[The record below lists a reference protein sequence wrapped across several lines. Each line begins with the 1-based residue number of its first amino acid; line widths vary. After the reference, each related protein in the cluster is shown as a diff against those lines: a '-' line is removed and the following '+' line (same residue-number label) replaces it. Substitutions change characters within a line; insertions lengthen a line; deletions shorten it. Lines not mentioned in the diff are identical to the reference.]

1 MNPFEQKPSRK
12 AGAFQSWKSLY
23 PKAYCKDE
31 TDAYTKV
38 RIILMTGAEYEAV
51 WFGHQFHRHCT
62 DNDLRRELA
71 VARRQEQ
78 QQQHQLAYLK
88 PADETQLETTI
99 TYEQLAVDLTAI
111 LAQRE
116 PDPYVVKALNFA
128 LLEDFDHLYRYA
140 DLLEMEQGIRAERLV
155 GGYTEIMPGRPT
167 IAHHR
172 HPVDSVRRACDFK
185 KADLLTMLDTCII
198 TAAEQQTMNYYM
210 NLGAFYPNDLG
221 RRLYQEIGMVEEQ
234 HVTQYGAL
242 MDPSCTWLENLL
254 LHEYNEC
261 YLYWSCFETE
271 TDDEVKKIWERYFD
285 MEVGH
290 LHKAAQLLQKYEG
303 KEWQQVLPQGEFPE
317 LLRFAPQIDYVR
329 KVLKNTVELTAP
341 GFSLL
346 PVPGG
351 GEQGRA
357 RGGAQPLHH
366 PGISGEKRGGLPLPD
381 QETPRPCPVR
391 PNHRQH
397 PAGPCA
403 QRNQELNRNRNPFFE
418 SPGFGLGTFRFMGRY
433 SGKSRPGGRFPWSVA
448 L

>member
-1 MNPFEQKPSRK
+1 MNPFEEKPSRK

-23 PKAYCKDE
+23 PKAYRKDE

-51 WFGHQFHRHCT
+51 WFGHQFHRHCA

-111 LAQRE
+111 LAQRD

-185 KADLLTMLDTCII
+185 KADLITMLDTCII

-221 RRLYQEIGMVEEQ
+221 RRLYQEIGMVEEE

-242 MDPSCTWLENLL
+242 LDPGCTWLENLL

-271 TDDEVKKIWERYFD
+271 TDDEVKKIWERYFE

-329 KVLKNTVELTAP
+329 KVLKKTVELTAA
-341 GFSLL
+341 GEDYL
-346 PVPGG
+346 PVD
-351 GEQGRA
+351 QVA
-357 RGGAQPLHH
+357 
-366 PGISGEKRGGLPLPD
+366 PD
-381 QETPRPCPVR
+381 S
-391 PNHRQH
+391 
-397 PAGPCA
+397 
-403 QRNQELNRNRNPFFE
+403 PFFRYQE
-418 SPGFGLGTFRFMGRY
+418 AANKGGPEAVPSHCIIRTYQEKKGEDYRYQTKKHPVPALADRTADNTRLGRVPG
-433 SGKSRPGGRFPWSVA
+433 A
-448 L
+448 ADN